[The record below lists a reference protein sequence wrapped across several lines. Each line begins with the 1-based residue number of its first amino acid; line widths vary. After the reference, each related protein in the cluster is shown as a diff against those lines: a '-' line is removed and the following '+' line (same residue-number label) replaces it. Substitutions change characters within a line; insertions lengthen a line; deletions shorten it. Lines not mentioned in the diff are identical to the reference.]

1 MEIDE
6 YYKDIDRVFRLPR
19 VWSNRELLK
28 FAKLFKGDVANISG
42 WTDEDKEGAYYK
54 DYFSNVSSYSI
65 TNYIEEARGF
75 QGKENE
81 VFLDLTAE
89 LPNELIN
96 KFDVVFNQTVLEH
109 IYEVNLAVKNLCSM
123 TKDIAIVVVP
133 FLQEMHA
140 NYGDY
145 WRFTPLAMK
154 NLFNENDISLNFEK
168 LEYLLIEKEGI
179 LIPFFVEKIS
189 SYKSNNFLIEFEDI
203 KNEDEAKK
211 LLNSNVF
218 TSYKLIYEN
227 TEVSLEKK
235 IIGFKII
242 DKQFGDLGNIQT
254 INNQS
259 SQALVFVKN
268 NNKEF
273 CFPLEDHFIDS
284 IEIEQ
289 KIVYTKIPEEIIDL
303 N

>member
-1 MEIDE
+1 MEKKDCFFIGSIFKLHG
-6 YYKDIDRVFRLPR
+6 YK
-19 VWSNRELLK
+19 
-28 FAKLFKGDVANISG
+28 
-42 WTDEDKEGAYYK
+42 
-54 DYFSNVSSYSI
+54 
-65 TNYIEEARGF
+65 
-75 QGKENE
+75 GK
-81 VFLDLTAE
+81 
-89 LPNELIN
+89 I
-96 KFDVVFNQTVLEH
+96 
-109 IYEVNLAVKNLCSM
+109 I
-123 TKDIAIVVVP
+123 
-133 FLQEMHA
+133 
-140 NYGDY
+140 
-145 WRFTPLAMK
+145 
-154 NLFNENDISLNFEK
+154 LFNENDILLNFEK
-168 LEYLLIEKEGI
+168 IKYLLIEKEGI

-259 SQALVFVKN
+259 SQALIFVKN

-273 CFPLEDHFIDS
+273 CFPLEDQFIDS
-284 IEIEQ
+284 IKIEQ
-289 KIVYTKIPEEIIDL
+289 KIVYTKIPKEIIDL

>member
-96 KFDVVFNQTVLEH
+96 KFDVVFNHTVLEH

-154 NLFNENDISLNFEK
+154 NLFNENDMKMIYCTFNSHPNASV
-168 LEYLLIEKEGI
+168 YLFCIATKNESKWVDK
-179 LIPFFVEKIS
+179 IPFQISHEDPFSGGNHQNWVGCHAINTNSRKNLISRFVDK
-189 SYKSNNFLIEFEDI
+189 F
-203 KNEDEAKK
+203 
-211 LLNSNVF
+211 
-218 TSYKLIYEN
+218 
-227 TEVSLEKK
+227 
-235 IIGFKII
+235 FKW
-242 DKQFGDLGNIQT
+242 K
-254 INNQS
+254 
-259 SQALVFVKN
+259 
-268 NNKEF
+268 
-273 CFPLEDHFIDS
+273 
-284 IEIEQ
+284 
-289 KIVYTKIPEEIIDL
+289 
-303 N
+303 